1 MKSKFYALIST
12 ILNRSL
18 LTLFFISI
26 SWSLKAV
33 PLAGNYNVGSGQT
46 YTTITAALTDLNANG
61 VSAPVVFILTDAS
74 YTTAETFPLTIGI
87 VNGSSSSNTVTIR
100 PSSSSSAVL
109 ISSGNTTATFDF
121 NGADFTIL
129 DGRAG
134 GTGTTSIL
142 SIVNTSTSGVA
153 IRLTND
159 ANNNTITYCDVK
171 GQNTVS
177 VPSLTTAAGV
187 IFINSAHSTG
197 QLGNDK
203 NTISYCNIH
212 GTGSTTAS
220 FPTIGICA
228 YGTQTTP
235 ATYNDSCTISNCNIY
250 DIFNAS
256 LAATH
261 IKIDLGNTAWNITDN
276 HFYQSTAINYSGS
289 TVVYRTLWVTPNVA
303 NINNAANGFIIT
315 GNFIG
320 GNSASGSGTLS
331 MTGTSTYSFWA
342 MDLSVGLGTAT
353 SVQNNTIT
361 NIDMTTANTGSAA
374 FEGINIANG
383 NANVGTIAGNLIG
396 STTSTPGI
404 VFTAIANT
412 GGPIGLRSGGGT
424 GNVIN
429 FSNNTIAGFLLNS
442 STSVAAIFNGIAAS
456 GGTTVNIIN
465 NTVGSGTV
473 TNSINAPAA
482 TTSTSVQSIRG
493 IILNGSSTSGTV
505 SGNLIANMNTN
516 AISTGTQTSSVV
528 GIIVASP
535 AGAYTISG
543 NTIRNLSSAGQTSAS
558 GSTCAVI
565 GIAYA
570 VTIAPAIISNN
581 IIHSL
586 SLTHANTTSTTYLT
600 GIYFAGPT
608 STNNVIEKNIIH
620 SLSVTASDT
629 NACFVKGI
637 DIASGNAII
646 RNNMIRLG
654 IDENGA
660 SVSKTLNL
668 YGINEDAGVNFLY
681 YNSVYLGGTVAA
693 GSLNSYAF
701 YSNIST
707 ATRDIKNNIFQNSRV
722 NTTGIGKHYIAQL
735 ASISGLSINANNY
748 YSGALFSS
756 RIGST
761 NYTSLGLWQL
771 ATTQD
776 SISVSV
782 NSNFKNATGNATNV
796 NLHID
801 TAGTAISFLE
811 SGAIAISG
819 IANDYD
825 GDARPGPAGS
835 VKGGGTRPDIG
846 ADEFD
851 GVPRPQC
858 SNSTAGTTLSNF
870 DTICVGN
877 NVVLSLSGSTGIGV
891 GSLYQWQSSV
901 NNVTFSDISGANQ
914 NTYTALG
921 ISSTAYFR
929 CIVSCYFGG
938 SPSTSTS
945 KKVTVINPQI
955 TATTPGSICG
965 AGVVTLGATASLG
978 VVTWYANATGGS
990 ALDTGVVFNT
1000 PSISST
1006 TTYYVTAIYNGC
1018 TSTSRTPV
1026 VATIKTI
1033 PSLTS
1038 VTPNSICG
1046 PGSMTLSATTSLGTI
1061 DWYTT
1066 LTGGSSAGTGLYF
1079 TTPSLTAT
1087 TTYYVEVT
1095 ASGCVSTSRTPVVAT
1110 IIPLPTI
1117 ASVTPAGTC
1126 NSGSVVLHATANAGT
1141 VYWYSASGGGSPLD
1155 TGTIFTTPVIFAP
1168 TTYYV
1173 EAHENVCVSASRTPV
1188 VASIYSNPNITGTTA
1203 ASGCTGDKVTLGASA
1218 SAGVINWYTSA
1229 TGGTSIATGTSFT
1242 TPALTTTTTYY
1253 VDATANGCTSNFRTP
1268 AKATINPIPT
1278 ITGVTPASSCGNAS
1292 LTLLATASNGIIS
1305 WYDVATG
1312 GTAIITGGTY
1322 TTPVL
1327 STTTTYYVETKD
1339 NGCISTRTPVK
1350 ATIRAIP
1357 TINSSNSVATC
1368 RPSSLNLSATTNN
1381 GIVRWYSVPFGG
1393 VVLATGNSF
1402 TTPVIT
1408 TSTTYYVDAFDSG
1421 CVSTT
1426 RTGINATI
1434 FPSIN
1439 KATTVNGFTITATA
1453 NGINYQWVDCNN
1465 NYQIISGATSQ
1476 SYTPTVNGNYAV
1488 ILKNTNCTDTSACV
1502 PITKIGIDNILMNQ
1516 KISVAPNPT
1525 KDLITIKVTS
1535 DLIGLKYNL
1544 TDIMGRVM
1552 MTGEIHNE
1560 QQQINLQNLRPGIY
1574 LLNVG
1579 DTQLQNFRIVKE

>member
-1 MKSKFYALIST
+1 MGKHTGT
-12 ILNRSL
+12 IQIN
-18 LTLFFISI
+18 
-26 SWSLKAV
+26 
-33 PLAGNYNVGSGQT
+33 
-46 YTTITAALTDLNANG
+46 ITANTTETATAVLNASG
-61 VSAPVVFILTDAS
+61 AGSAS
-74 YTTAETFPLTIGI
+74 YSSILIKPTGGGLKTISGSLAAPLID
-87 VNGSSSSNTVTIR
+87 
-100 PSSSSSAVL
+100 L
-109 ISSGNTTATFDF
+109 
-121 NGADFTIL
+121 NGADNITI
-129 DGRAG
+129 DGLYP
-134 GTGTTSIL
+134 SNDSL
-142 SIVNTSTSGVA
+142 LIVNAST
-153 IRLTND
+153 
-159 ANNNTITYCDVK
+159 
-171 GQNTVS
+171 
-177 VPSLTTAAGV
+177 
-187 IFINSAHSTG
+187 
-197 QLGNDK
+197 
-203 NTISYCNIH
+203 
-212 GTGSTTAS
+212 STTA
-220 FPTIGICA
+220 
-228 YGTQTTP
+228 
-235 ATYNDSCTISNCNIY
+235 
-250 DIFNAS
+250 
-256 LAATH
+256 
-261 IKIDLGNTAWNITDN
+261 
-276 HFYQSTAINYSGS
+276 
-289 TVVYRTLWVTPNVA
+289 
-303 NINNAANGFIIT
+303 
-315 GNFIG
+315 
-320 GNSASGSGTLS
+320 
-331 MTGTSTYSFWA
+331 GTSTIRF
-342 MDLSVGLGTAT
+342 
-353 SVQNNTIT
+353 
-361 NIDMTTANTGSAA
+361 
-374 FEGINIANG
+374 INGA
-383 NANVGTIAGNLIG
+383 
-396 STTSTPGI
+396 
-404 VFTAIANT
+404 
-412 GGPIGLRSGGGT
+412 
-424 GNVIN
+424 
-429 FSNNTIAGFLLNS
+429 SNNFIQNCGVF
-442 STSVAAIFNGIAAS
+442 GAS
-456 GGTTVNIIN
+456 
-465 NTVGSGTV
+465 
-473 TNSINAPAA
+473 AA
-482 TTSTSVQSIRG
+482 TTSGTIFFSTDAGSTNGNDNNVISQVLLGNASASATPRYGVYGSGTTGKENNSNTIKGCWIFNFYCSTTSDRAGIYLGTACTDFTIYGNSFFQESSRSISSATYSAIYINNTSG
-493 IILNGSSTSGTV
+493 SNFIIRKNKIGGSQADCAGSATSLNTSPNLHAIYLNVSTSGKTIVDSNEISNITMSTTNTSIIQSLLHINNGKVDVVANTFGSQSVAASISIPSTPTSTTFSVIGMGSGTFDTINVHHNTMGGLSLSGSGGMSLRGLDITGSTATMLINNNIFGSPTV
-505 SGNLIANMNTN
+505 ANSWSQTTDNSILAIIMRANYAGATHQIMNNTFCN
-516 AISTGTQTSSVV
+516 MFSSTGTMRAIYTGGATSSWN
-528 GIIVASP
+528 
-535 AGAYTISG
+535 ISG
-543 NTIRNLSSAGQTSAS
+543 NILFNLSTTRTAAGTGVNAANIAIIVGGGGFNQTISNNK
-558 GSTCAVI
+558 I
-565 GIAYA
+565 YGIK
-570 VTIAPAIISNN
+570 VTGAGAMTATGIYVTGTPTGNCIISNN
-581 IIHSL
+581 LIHSINVA
-586 SLTHANTTSTTYLT
+586 TAT
-600 GIYFAGPT
+600 GSIIGIDIGSGNFNYF
-608 STNNVIEKNIIH
+608 NNIIRLGYDETGANIST
-620 SLSVTASDT
+620 SLSV
-629 NACFVKGI
+629 I
-637 DIASGNAII
+637 
-646 RNNMIRLG
+646 
-654 IDENGA
+654 
-660 SVSKTLNL
+660 
-668 YGINEDAGVNFLY
+668 GINETGGVNNIY
-681 YNSVYLGGTVAA
+681 DNSIYIGG
-693 GSLNSYAF
+693 
-701 YSNIST
+701 SNISSGSDNT
-707 ATRDIKNNIFQNSRV
+707 YALNSSLSNSTRFIKNNIFDNERS
-722 NTTGIGKHYIAQL
+722 NCTGIGKHY
-735 ASISGLSINANNY
+735 SIKLGGFTGLSINANNY
-748 YSGALFSS
+748 YNGSS
-756 RIGST
+756 FLAQNNTTDI
-761 NYTSLGLWQL
+761 NSLGLWIA
-771 ATTQD
+771 ATSQD
-776 SISVSV
+776 SISVSS
-782 NSNFKNATGNATNV
+782 NSKFKNPIGSTSTLD
-796 NLHID
+796 LHID
-801 TAGTAISFLE
+801 TAGTAVNNLE
-811 SGAIAISG
+811 SSGVVISG
-819 IANDYD
+819 FNNDYD
-825 GDARPGPAGS
+825 GDARPGPSGS

-858 SNSTAGTTLSNF
+858 SNSVAGTVVAS
-870 DTICVGN
+870 DTICYN
-877 NVVLSLSGSTGIGV
+877 NDVSLSLTGTSGVGV
-891 GSLYQWQSSV
+891 GSTFQWQSSA
-901 NNVTFSDISGANQ
+901 NNVTFSNISGANQ
-914 NTYTALG
+914 NTFTDKFVTNTTY
-921 ISSTAYFR
+921 YR
-929 CIVSCYFGG
+929 CLLTCYFG
-938 SPSTSTS
+938 STTSTS
-945 KKVTVINPQI
+945 SVKKVTVINPQI
-955 TATTPGSICG
+955 TTTTPGSICG
-965 AGVVTLGATASLG
+965 TGVVTLGATASLG
-978 VVTWYANATGGS
+978 VVTWYANATGGT
-990 ALDTGVVFNT
+990 AIDTGVVFIT
-1000 PSISST
+1000 PSISAT
-1006 TTYYVTAIYNGC
+1006 TTYYVSAIFNGC

-1026 VATIKTI
+1026 VATIKSI

-1038 VTPNSICG
+1038 VTPNTLCG
-1046 PGSMTLSATTSLGTI
+1046 PGSMTLSATTGLGTI
-1061 DWYTT
+1061 DWYTSS
-1066 LTGGSSAGTGLYF
+1066 TGGTSVGTGLYF
-1079 TTPSLTAT
+1079 TTPSLTVT

>member
-1 MKSKFYALIST
+1 MKSKFYAITTSFS
-12 ILNRSL
+12 NRRL
-18 LTLFFISI
+18 LTLLLVFI

-74 YTTAETFPLTIGI
+74 YTTSETFPLTIGI
-87 VNGSSSSNTVTIR
+87 VSGASNTNTVTIR
-100 PSSSSSAVL
+100 PSSSSSVVL
-109 ISSGNTTATFDF
+109 ISSGNTTATFNF
-121 NGADFTIL
+121 NGANFTTI

-153 IRLTND
+153 IKITND

-197 QLGNDK
+197 QAGNDK

-212 GTGSTTAS
+212 GTGSTTAT

-228 YGTQTTP
+228 FGTQTTP

-250 DIFNAS
+250 DIFNAT

-276 HFYQSTAINYSGS
+276 HFYQTTAINYTS
-289 TVVYRTLWVTPNVA
+289 TAVYRTLWVTPNVS
-303 NINNAANGFIIT
+303 NISNAANGFIIT
-315 GNFIG
+315 GNYIG

-331 MTGTSTYSFWA
+331 MTGTSTYSFWG

-353 SVQNNTIT
+353 SVQNNTIS
-361 NIDMTTANTGSAA
+361 NINMTTSNTGSAA
-374 FEGINIANG
+374 FTGINIANG
-383 NANVGTIAGNLIG
+383 NANVGTITGNLIG

-404 VFTAIANT
+404 VFTANANT
-412 GGPIGLRSGGGT
+412 GGPLGLRSGGGT

-442 STSVAAIFNGIAAS
+442 STTVAPIFNGIAAS
-456 GGTTVNIIN
+456 GGTTVNVIN
-465 NTVGSGTV
+465 NTIGSATV
-473 TNSINAPAA
+473 ANSINAPAA
-482 TTSTSVQSIRG
+482 TTSTSIQSIRG
-493 IILNGSSTSGTV
+493 IILNGSGTTGTV

-516 AISTGTQTSSVV
+516 AIATGSQASSIV

-543 NTIRNLSSAGQTSAS
+543 NTIRNLSSAGQTSSS
-558 GSTCAVI
+558 GATCAVM

-570 VTIAPAIISNN
+570 VTLSPAIISNN
-581 IIHSL
+581 TIHTL
-586 SLTHANTTSTTYLT
+586 TLTHANTTSTTYLT

-608 STNNVIEKNIIH
+608 TTNNVIEKNIIH

-629 NACFVKGI
+629 SACIVKGI
-637 DIASGNAII
+637 DIGSGNAIV

-660 SVSKTLNL
+660 SVSKTMSL
-668 YGINEDAGVNFLY
+668 YGINENAGVNNIYF
-681 YNSVYLGGTVAA
+681 NTVYLGGSVPL
-693 GSLNSYAF
+693 GSFNSYAF
-701 YSNIST
+701 FSNISI
-707 ATRDIKNNIFQNSRV
+707 ASREIKNNIFQNDRS
-722 NTTGIGKHYIAQL
+722 NTTGIGKHYISQL
-735 ASISGLSINANNY
+735 TSTNGLSINANNY
-748 YSGALFSS
+748 YSGTSFLA
-756 RIGST
+756 RIGAA
-761 NYTSLGLWQL
+761 NYTSLGLWQM

-776 SISVSV
+776 SISVSM
-782 NSNFKNATGNATNV
+782 NSNFKNATGNTANID
-796 NLHID
+796 LHID

-811 SGAIAISG
+811 SGALAISG
-819 IANDYD
+819 ITNDYD
-825 GDARPGPAGS
+825 GDARPGPSGS

-858 SNSTAGTTLSNF
+858 TNSTAGAAEATF
-870 DTICVGN
+870 DTICLGS
-877 NVVLSLSGSTGIGV
+877 NVVLSLSGTTGV
-891 GSLYQWQSSV
+891 GVGTLYQWQSSS
-901 NNVTFSDISGANQ
+901 NNINYNNISGAYQ
-914 NTYTALG
+914 
-921 ISSTAYFR
+921 STFTSIGVTSTTYFR

-938 SPSTSTS
+938 SPSTSTA

-978 VVTWYANATGGS
+978 VVTWYANATGGT

-1006 TTYYVTAIYNGC
+1006 TTYYVTAIFYGC

-1038 VTPNSICG
+1038 ATPNALCG

-1066 LTGGSSAGTGLYF
+1066 STGGTSVGTGLYF
-1079 TTPSLTAT
+1079 TTPSLTTT

-1095 ASGCVSTSRTPVVAT
+1095 ASGCVSTSRTPVTAT

-1126 NSGSVVLHATANAGT
+1126 NSGSVVLHATANSGT
-1141 VYWYSASGGGSPLD
+1141 VYWYAASGGGSPLD

-1188 VASIYSNPNITGTTA
+1188 VASIYSNPNISGTAA
-1203 ASGCTGDKVTLGASA
+1203 ASGCTGDKLTLGASA

-1292 LTLLATASNGIIS
+1292 LTLLATASSGIIS

-1312 GTAIITGGTY
+1312 GTALITGGSY

-1357 TINSSNSVATC
+1357 TVNSTSPAARC
-1368 RPSSLNLSATTNN
+1368 RPSSMTLLATTSN

-1393 VVLATGNSF
+1393 VVLGTGAF
-1402 TTPVIT
+1402 FVTPVIST
-1408 TSTTYYVDAFDSG
+1408 TTTYYVDAFDSG
-1421 CVSTT
+1421 CVSTI
-1426 RTGINATI
+1426 RTGIDATI
-1434 FPSIN
+1434 YPSIN

-1453 NGINYQWVDCNN
+1453 NGVTYQWVDCNN
-1465 NYQIISGATSQ
+1465 NYQIITGATTQ
-1476 SYTPTVNGNYAV
+1476 SFTPTANGNYAV
-1488 ILKNTNCTDTSACV
+1488 FLKTTTCVDTSACV
-1502 PITKIGIDNILMNQ
+1502 PITKIGIDNNLINQ
-1516 KISVAPNPT
+1516 KISISPNPT
-1525 KDLITIKVTS
+1525 NDFITIKS
-1535 DLIGLKYNL
+1535 DLNLIGSKFNI
-1544 TDIMGRVM
+1544 TDVAGRVVM
-1552 MTGEIHNE
+1552 NGVILHEN
-1560 QQQINLQNLRPGIY
+1560 QQVNLQSLSSGVYFLNIETQSGCTLRIHK
-1574 LLNVG
+1574 N
-1579 DTQLQNFRIVKE
+1579 